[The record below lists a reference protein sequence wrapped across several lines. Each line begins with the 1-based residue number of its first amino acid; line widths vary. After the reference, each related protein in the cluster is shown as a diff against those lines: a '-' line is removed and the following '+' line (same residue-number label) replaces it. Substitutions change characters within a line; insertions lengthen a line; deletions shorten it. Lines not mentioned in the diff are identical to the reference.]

1 MENKLS
7 PAKYL
12 SMKKKLLKDFHIKV
26 TPEIIS
32 RLEELY
38 PNEIA
43 IENYTRKLIMDKLE
57 K

>member
-12 SMKKKLLKDFHIKV
+12 SMKKKLLKDFNIKV

-38 PNEIA
+38 PSEIA